1 MSNEAACRP
10 PSGTTYLCVGQDLF
24 SVNEY
29 VTSQYNYSLHAD
41 INSTAEE
48 EVDVSDSTH
57 HLSVSSFVPSAFM
70 VYTDLQTL
78 RGLWTATDYGS
89 GIQYAD
95 GLLDLFP
102 SIDHSQTA
110 ASAGLQIGL
119 WLNGTEGCLSICEGD
134 LDNQIEQLITYL
146 ENTRASKIFLRL
158 GYEFDN
164 PSFGY
169 SDHPELYILAFQ
181 KIVSDCRKGLSAEA
195 QARVMFVWHSWGAP
209 MASAKLNLHSFY
221 PGDAY
226 VDWIGVSIF
235 QQVLPWSP
243 SWSGQVSDVEN
254 VLKFAQEHNKPT
266 MIAESTPFG
275 GIELKQASNAAKESI
290 NGTSDPWDRWYG
302 QVIHIIEKYDV
313 DMWCYINCDWDS
325 QPQWHN
331 VGFGETRLSSN
342 KEVMAKWHEQIMNGQ
357 SNRTFLHLGALDN
370 CGSTAV
376 SSKLGSDSDQQWFTP
391 DHFLSFI
398 LVPFIVASAA
408 FFMPYYM
415 LGGIRGRDRS
425 TKRER
430 RPLLADINE
439 KF

>member
-1 MSNEAACRP
+1 MMASEAACRP
-10 PSGTTYLCVGQDLF
+10 PTGTTYLCVGQDLF

-29 VTSQYNYSLHAD
+29 VTSQYNYSLHVD

-48 EVDVSDSTH
+48 EVDVSDNNH

-78 RGLWTATDYGS
+78 RGLWSATDYGS

-102 SIDHSQTA
+102 SIDQSQTA

-146 ENTRASKIFLRL
+146 ENSRASKIFLRL

-169 SDHPELYILAFQ
+169 SDHPDLYILAFQ

-209 MASAKLNLHSFY
+209 MASAKLKLHSFY

-235 QQVLPWSP
+235 QQVLP
-243 SWSGQVSDVEN
+243 
-254 VLKFAQEHNKPT
+254 
-266 MIAESTPFG
+266 
-275 GIELKQASNAAKESI
+275 
-290 NGTSDPWDRWYG
+290 
-302 QVIHIIEKYDV
+302 
-313 DMWCYINCDWDS
+313 
-325 QPQWHN
+325 
-331 VGFGETRLSSN
+331 
-342 KEVMAKWHEQIMNGQ
+342 
-357 SNRTFLHLGALDN
+357 
-370 CGSTAV
+370 
-376 SSKLGSDSDQQWFTP
+376 
-391 DHFLSFI
+391 
-398 LVPFIVASAA
+398 
-408 FFMPYYM
+408 
-415 LGGIRGRDRS
+415 
-425 TKRER
+425 
-430 RPLLADINE
+430 
-439 KF
+439 